1 VERVTSR
8 TTWTN
13 DCLVVV
19 PVEGRVAEK
28 TYLVAH
34 PTEEEAISALRRVYP
49 FETGAKIIAVAMAA
63 DQMKRLEMLPGEVTR
78 WN

>member
-1 VERVTSR
+1 M
-8 TTWTN
+8 
-13 DCLVVV
+13 
-19 PVEGRVAEK
+19 EK

-63 DQMKRLEMLPGEVTR
+63 DQMKRRHQRSGFLTTR
-78 WN
+78 SFDVDADTSKI